1 MVPEPRAEQLRP
13 VWTNQTPLSLAE
25 CIQTALQNNP
35 ATRSAWAAARSAAA
49 SVGQSKSGYLPSAT
63 LSAEG
68 KRGDPVELDDTADA
82 GARNTFDASISL
94 SYLLYDPGRSARA
107 SGAEAQLLAANF
119 RHNAALQDV
128 SLNVAESYYAFAAAR
143 SLQSL
148 SRETLAQRDNHVAL
162 AGARYKS
169 GQTAKSDVLK
179 ANTEK
184 AEAEFGAVK
193 ADAAV
198 SIARSQLAAA
208 MGLRVSERLEIVD
221 PPKTVSEQDIV
232 VTESILDQLAT
243 TRPELR
249 AALAQVQ
256 SQRAQVDATQAGY
269 WPTISAGAEAGIT
282 SRDFPPDQDEWSVGV
297 GISLPLFTGFDRGYK
312 VRQAKAD
319 LDKTVADAE
328 TQLRGVELEVWTAY
342 ARVIEARQGMAAAA
356 RLVESAEESAR
367 VAEGEYKSGAGS
379 IIGLI
384 DAQTSRASARA
395 RLVQTRLDWY
405 TARARLDR
413 AIGRAVAEPS
423 STPIHNGEAP

>member
-1 MVPEPRAEQLRP
+1 MDST
-13 VWTNQTPLSLAE
+13 TNVG
-25 CIQTALQNNP
+25 
-35 ATRSAWAAARSAAA
+35 ARNAYDA
-49 SVGQSKSGYLPSAT
+49 SVGV
-63 LSAEG
+63 
-68 KRGDPVELDDTADA
+68 R
-82 GARNTFDASISL
+82 
-94 SYLLYDPGRSARA
+94 YLLFDRGRSARA

-119 RHNAALQDV
+119 RHNATLQDV
-128 SLNVAESYYAFAAAR
+128 ALNVAESYYSLAAAG
-143 SLQSL
+143 SLQAL
-148 SRETLAQRDNHVAL
+148 SRETVAQRENHLAL
-162 AGARYKS
+162 ADARYKS

-179 ANTEK
+179 AQTEK
-184 AEAEFGAVK
+184 ADAEFGAVK

-198 SIARSQLAAA
+198 HIARSQLAAA
-208 MGLRVSERLEIVD
+208 MGLRVSERLEIV
-221 PPKTVSEQDIV
+221 PPPETVPQEDLV
-232 VTESILDQLAT
+232 VTEAILDQLAS

-256 SQRAQVDATQAGY
+256 AQRAQVKTAEAGY
-269 WPTISAGAEAGIT
+269 WPTVSASADAGVA
-282 SRDFPPDQDEWSVGV
+282 SRDFPPDQDEWSLGV
-297 GISLPLFTGFDRGYK
+297 GISLPLFTGFDRRYQ

-319 LDKTVADAE
+319 LDKAIADAE
-328 TQLRGVELEVWTAY
+328 NQLRGVELEVWTAY

-384 DAQTSRASARA
+384 DAQTSRSSARA

-423 STPIHNGEAP
+423 STSIHNGEAP